1 MADSRVQVGS
11 SANYLATQ
19 TRVNDNGHTVHA
31 EEVTLALGVARTTIL
46 GIATS
51 ASGDATLV
59 AATAAKK
66 HYIWKLRLHAAAA
79 VVITFKSA
87 AAALPG
93 PITFDGAGDIIL
105 DLDGEPW
112 FACAPNEALVINLS
126 VAVAV
131 TGAVHYT
138 TQP

>member
-1 MADSRVQVGS
+1 MADARVQVGS
-11 SANYLATQ
+11 SANYLGTQ

-87 AAALPG
+87 ATSLPG
-93 PITFDGAGDIIL
+93 PITFESAGDVIL

-112 FACAPNEALVINLS
+112 FACAINEALVINLS
-126 VAVAV
+126 AAVAV
-131 TGAVHYT
+131 SGALHYT